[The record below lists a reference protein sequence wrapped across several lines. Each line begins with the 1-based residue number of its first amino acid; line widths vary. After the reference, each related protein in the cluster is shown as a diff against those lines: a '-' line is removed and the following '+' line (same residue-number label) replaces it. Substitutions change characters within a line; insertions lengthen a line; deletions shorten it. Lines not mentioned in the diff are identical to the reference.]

1 MRERFILRTMFFW
14 LSYFSHYWSALN
26 VFRYITFR
34 AVAAC
39 LTSFV
44 VVFLLTPWFIKW
56 IRAKGTQPIR
66 KDGPPRH
73 LVTKQKI
80 PTMGGILIILSFL
93 TTVVLWTDMKNPYV
107 WIATFL
113 LIGLGLLG
121 SLDDITKI
129 SQQNHHGI
137 SAGKKFWSQILLGA
151 IAVVLIR
158 YVQPTSVM
166 DIVFFPFF
174 KNLVLDLGW
183 VYFIFAV
190 CVIVGS
196 SNAVNL
202 TDGLDGLAIG
212 PTMISCAVL
221 GVMAY
226 VAGHG
231 VFSQYL
237 HTSFI
242 PGAGELLVLCAS
254 IIGSGLGF
262 LWYNAPPASIM
273 MGDIGALSL
282 GGFLGVV
289 SLMIKQEILLV
300 IVGGVFVWEA
310 LSVII
315 QVLIFKKTGRRF
327 FLMAPVHHHFEKKGW
342 EESTVVFRFWI
353 ISILLGLVA
362 LSALKIR

>member
-1 MRERFILRTMFFW
+1 MFFW
-14 LSYFSHYWSALN
+14 LSHFSHYWSFLN
-26 VFRYITFR
+26 VFRYISFR
-34 AVAAC
+34 ALAAC
-39 LTSFV
+39 VTSFL
-44 VVFLLTPWFIKW
+44 VVFVVTPFFINW
-56 IRAKGTQPIR
+56 IRTKGTQPIR
-66 KDGPPRH
+66 EDGPPRH
-73 LVTKQKI
+73 LVTKQKV
-80 PTMGGILIILSFL
+80 PTMGGVLIILSFL
-93 TTVVLWTDMKNPYV
+93 TTVILWTDMRNPYV

-113 LIGLGLLG
+113 LVGLGFLG

-129 SQQNHHGI
+129 SQQNSRGI
-137 SAGKKFWSQILLGA
+137 SAKKKLIGQIAFSAISVFLLVS
-151 IAVVLIR
+151 I
-158 YVQPTSVM
+158 QPPSVAN
-166 DIVFFPFF
+166 ILFFPFF
-174 KNLVLDLGW
+174 KNLVIDMSW
-183 VYFIFAV
+183 VYSILAIF
-190 CVIVGS
+190 VIVGT

-226 VAGHG
+226 IAGHG

-237 HTSFI
+237 HTPFV
-242 PGAGELLVLCAS
+242 PGAGELLILCAS
-254 IIGSGLGF
+254 VIGSGLGF

-300 IVGGVFVWEA
+300 IVGGVFVAEA

-315 QVLIFKKTGRRF
+315 QVAVFKRTGRRI
-327 FLMAPVHHHFEKKGW
+327 FLMAPIHHHFEKKGW

-353 ISILLGLVA
+353 VSILLGLIA